1 MKNYSGVLSR
11 SILQLRINDWRLVIA
26 ILAVV
31 VVGTV
36 IPRNIGIT
44 LTPSL
49 DHRIFW
55 VSRNPQRV
63 GRGDCVFFVDA
74 ELARKVGKPD
84 VPNFFKIIR
93 CDEGDILTVDAEKR
107 YWCNG
112 EFLGIAKDYS
122 RKGEK
127 MEHFAF
133 NGKIPQGFMFVMG
146 EHKDSYDSR
155 YFGLK
160 EKSRV
165 RARLYPIF

>member
-1 MKNYSGVLSR
+1 MKNCSGVLSKA
-11 SILQLRINDWRLVIA
+11 ILSLRINNWRLWLMILIA
-26 ILAVV
+26 ALA
-31 VVGTV
+31 GTV
-36 IPRNIGIT
+36 IPRKIGIT

-55 VSRNPQRV
+55 MNRNPERV

-74 ELARKVGKPD
+74 DLARKVGKPD

-93 CDEGDILTVDAEKR
+93 CDEGDNLYVDAGKSF
-107 YWCNG
+107 YCNG
-112 EFLGIAKDYS
+112 EFLGSAKDYS

-127 MEHFAF
+127 MQYFAF
-133 NGKIPQGFMFVMG
+133 NGNIPKGFMFVMG
-146 EHKDSYDSR
+146 EHRDSYDSR
-155 YFGLK
+155 YFGFV